1 MTLILV
7 LALTA
12 CSGTD
17 SADPEAASTPRD
29 TVSKSSTSAVTTTS
43 TASTDGRL
51 SSVQGQAIM
60 VLGCL
65 EGPGIVCRRLEVS
78 ADIEVRAA
86 EGTRVVAQTV
96 TSGDGTFEL
105 ELPAGRYMVTATVTS
120 EIKAKPVQTSL
131 EVEPGAQADLV
142 IRFHIGAGRPFL
154 IDHPSPR

>member
-17 SADPEAASTPRD
+17 GADPEAASTSRD
-29 TVSKSSTSAVTTTS
+29 TVSRSSAAAGTTS
-43 TASTDGRL
+43 TPSTGGGP

-65 EGPGIVCRRLEVS
+65 KGPGIVCRRLEVS

-86 EGTRVVAQTV
+86 EGSRVVERTI
-96 TSGDGTFEL
+96 TGRDGTFEL
-105 ELPAGRYMVTATVTS
+105 EVPAGRYMVTATVTS

-142 IRFHIGAGRPFL
+142 IRFHIGAGRPF
-154 IDHPSPR
+154 